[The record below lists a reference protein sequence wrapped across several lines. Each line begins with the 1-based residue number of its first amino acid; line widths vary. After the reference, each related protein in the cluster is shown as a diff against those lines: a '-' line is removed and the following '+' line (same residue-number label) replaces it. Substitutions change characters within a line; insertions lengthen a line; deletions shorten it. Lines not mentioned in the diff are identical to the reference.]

1 MQANSNRQ
9 QEAIKC
15 LLVINGG
22 ECKQGQGIVALQ
34 PWFNIHWYGEEKKK
48 GLHAIQ
54 LYHTS
59 FFFLSIQHCLHTTK
73 WKIWNNLSTNGITVE
88 KSTCYDFHNRL
99 WDEKKN
105 VSHHLVQYNFFHLF
119 IKFIWM
125 GEQLLPQIWESV
137 TKCF

>member
-59 FFFLSIQHCLHTTK
+59 FFFFFRYSTVYIQP
-73 WKIWNNLSTNGITVE
+73 NE
-88 KSTCYDFHNRL
+88 KSETI
-99 WDEKKN
+99 
-105 VSHHLVQYNFFHLF
+105 LVP
-119 IKFIWM
+119 M
-125 GEQLLPQIWESV
+125 V
-137 TKCF
+137 